1 MINNK
6 NFYYIFFTYITFS
19 CSLYHIIYWSVFG
32 LNGLSLVS
40 IDDIIKTSIN
50 SIFYVFL
57 SVIIGLL
64 IPFII
69 YKPKNESLNRK
80 ELIFRTFEMIIFFS
94 AAIFILNYFGN
105 RDNIQLSLIFATYII
120 IEWINVDVIFD
131 KEFKITINKKIII
144 YMILYFPLSTIGTA
158 IVDSTNIYS
167 NKEYMYSLIITK
179 NIQHKTCNKSD
190 IRKDLLSGEK
200 KYFLNGSKID
210 TIKYLGRNN
219 DSFIF
224 TDLKNM
230 KIFFIKNDTIEL
242 IKKKRTT
249 G

>member
-1 MINNK
+1 MI
-6 NFYYIFFTYITFS
+6 
-19 CSLYHIIYWSVFG
+19 V
-32 LNGLSLVS
+32 
-40 IDDIIKTSIN
+40 
-50 SIFYVFL
+50 
-57 SVIIGLL
+57 
-64 IPFII
+64 
-69 YKPKNESLNRK
+69 
-80 ELIFRTFEMIIFFS
+80 FFS
-94 AAIFILNYFGN
+94 AGIFILNCFGN
-105 RDNIQLSLIFATYII
+105 TDNIQMYLIFATYII

-167 NKEYMYSLIITK
+167 NKEYMYSLIIK
-179 NIQHKTCNKSD
+179 NNTQHKTVNITDK
-190 IRKDLLSGEK
+190 RKDHLSREK
-200 KYFLNGSKID
+200 RYSLNEYKID

-224 TDLKNM
+224 TDLKNI

-242 IKKKRTT
+242 IKKKRTN

>member
-19 CSLYHIIYWSVFG
+19 CSLYHIIYWNEFG

-40 IDDIIKTSIN
+40 IDDLIKTAIN

-57 SVIIGLL
+57 SVIIGLS

-80 ELIFRTFEMIIFFS
+80 ELIVRTIEMIIFYS
-94 AAIFILNYFGN
+94 IVIIIFNCFGN
-105 RDNIQLSLIFATYII
+105 PNNLQISLIFAPSII

-131 KEFKITINKKIII
+131 KEFKITINKNIII
-144 YMILYFPLSTIGTA
+144 YMILYLPLGTIGTA

-167 NKEYMYSLIITK
+167 NKEYMYSLIISKT
-179 NIQHKTCNKSD
+179 IQHKTCDKSPKHD
-190 IRKDLLSGEK
+190 ISREK
-200 KYFLNGSKID
+200 NHFLNECKID
-210 TIKYLGRNN
+210 TLKYLGRNN

-224 TDLKNM
+224 TDLKNI

-242 IKKKRTT
+242 IKKKRTND
-249 G
+249 

>member
-57 SVIIGLL
+57 SVIIGQL
-64 IPFII
+64 ISFII
-69 YKPKNESLNRK
+69 YKPKNDSLNRK
-80 ELIFRTFEMIIFFS
+80 DLIVRTFEMIIIFS
-94 AAIFILNYFGN
+94 AAIFILNYFYN
-105 RDNIQLSLIFATYII
+105 TNNLQLYLIFATNII

-131 KEFKITINKKIII
+131 KEFKIKIHKKIII
-144 YMILYFPLSTIGTA
+144 YMILYFPISTIGTA
-158 IVDSTNIYS
+158 IVDSTNIYY
-167 NKEYMYSLIITK
+167 NKDYMYSLIITK

-190 IRKDLLSGEK
+190 KRKDNISGEK
-200 KYFLNGSKID
+200 KYFLNESTID
-210 TIKYLGRNN
+210 TLKFLGRNN

-230 KIFFIKNDTIEL
+230 KIFFIKNDTIKL
-242 IKKKRTT
+242 IKKKKY
-249 G
+249 